1 MRLAYV
7 ALGMGLLFLAMVIAV
22 GVALAVR
29 V

>member
-22 GVALAVR
+22 GVALAVK

>member
-7 ALGMGLLFLAMVIAV
+7 ALGMGLLFLAMVVAV
-22 GVALAVR
+22 GVALAVK